1 MNRQRQNPKPYIAA
15 RLDSTR
21 TSPSL
26 PVAEEVFLLIS
37 VIDWTSLFKP
47 SRNRSAKL
55 SEENQSSTQSSG
67 RLQAVILDWA
77 GTTVDFGSL
86 APVRTLQQVFVRVGI
101 TLTEFEIRRD
111 MGLPKQDHIRRIL
124 SMKRV
129 QHEWKRLFGHLPGEV
144 EVAQLYQH
152 FVPLQFSCLLEYSD
166 CIPGLMG
173 AIEGFRRRGLK
184 IGTTTGYPRE
194 MLDLLVKASMEA
206 GYIPDCNLSPGDV
219 GAGRPHPF
227 MIYENAVRL
236 QVYPLASI
244 VKIGDTPADIL
255 EGLNAGTWSVGVAAT
270 GNMMG
275 LSQRAFEALSASQ
288 RETRLAEARTE
299 LEKAGAH
306 YVVDSIS
313 DLDSVLDDI
322 NARLKSTVDLASPFT
337 KKA

>member
-1 MNRQRQNPKPYIAA
+1 MNRQRQTNPNLTSRRGWIAP
-15 RLDSTR
+15 R

-37 VIDWTSLFKP
+37 IIDWTSSVKP
-47 SRNRSAKL
+47 SRNRSEKL
-55 SEENQSSTQSSG
+55 SEENQGSAQSSG
-67 RLQAVILDWA
+67 HLRAVILDWA

-86 APVRTLQQVFVRVGI
+86 APVRTLQQVFGRVGI

-129 QHEWKRLFGHLPGEV
+129 QQEWKCLFGDVPGEV
-144 EVAQLYQH
+144 EVAQLYEN

-166 CIPGLMG
+166 CIPGLME

-194 MLDLLVKASMEA
+194 MLDLLVKASKEA

-219 GAGRPHPF
+219 GPGRPHPF

-244 VKIGDTPADIL
+244 VKIGDTPSDIG
-255 EGLNAGTWSVGVAAT
+255 EGLNAGMWTIGITAT
-270 GNMMG
+270 GNEVG
-275 LSQRAFEALSASQ
+275 LSPAEWDALSAEERCR
-288 RETRLAEARTE
+288 REKEGAGRLAG
-299 LEKAGAH
+299 AGAH
-306 YVVDSIS
+306 FTAPSLSACSAI
-313 DLDSVLDDI
+313 LDEIDR
-322 NARLKSTVDLASPFT
+322 RLRAGEKP
-337 KKA
+337 